1 MSVSTFG
8 RATGLLR
15 RALTGSLP
23 GTISG
28 ADFAALLPRYL
39 KGELS
44 EWQQLAVELR
54 IKRCRA
60 CREALLAGRGPAE
73 PWLRRLELRRAQGS
87 RRKAG
92 FEPPIEGLLP
102 AFDGDQRRSARAV
115 AHPPSGE
122 TCLASLA
129 ERLPEG
135 YRIVWQLHDIE
146 DMSVGQVAKV
156 LDLTEDSV
164 RARLH
169 KARAALTTLSR
180 PLPEGEA

>member
-1 MSVSTFG
+1 MSASTFG

-23 GTISG
+23 GPIG
-28 ADFAALLPRYL
+28 CGDFAGLLPRYL
-39 KGELS
+39 KAGLS
-44 EWQQLAVELR
+44 EWQQLAVELH

-60 CREALLAGRGPAE
+60 CREALPAGRRPVE
-73 PWLRRLELRRAQGS
+73 PWLRRLELRA
-87 RRKAG
+87 RRRAG

-102 AFDGDQRRSARAV
+102 AFDGDQRRSDQATVRPA
-115 AHPPSGE
+115 PRE
-122 TCLASLA
+122 TRLALLA

-164 RARLH
+164 RTRLH
-169 KARAALTTLSR
+169 KARAALTALSR

>member
-1 MSVSTFG
+1 MTASTLG

-15 RALTGSLP
+15 RALAGSLP
-23 GTISG
+23 GPIG
-28 ADFAALLPRYL
+28 CEDFADLLPAYL
-39 KGELS
+39 KAGLT
-44 EWQQLAVELR
+44 EWQRLAVEVH

-60 CREALLAGRGPAE
+60 CREALPSGRPPVEA
-73 PWLRRLELRRAQGS
+73 WLRRLELRQVRKG
-87 RRKAG
+87 RRKGG
-92 FEPPIEGLLP
+92 FEAPIEGLLP
-102 AFDGDQRRSARAV
+102 AFDGDLRRPESAAAGQDGGDPR
-115 AHPPSGE
+115 
-122 TCLASLA
+122 LASLA

-146 DMSVGQVAKV
+146 DMSIGQVAKV

-164 RARLH
+164 RSRLH

>member
-1 MSVSTFG
+1 MSASTLG

-15 RALTGSLP
+15 RALAGGLTGP
-23 GTISG
+23 IGCG
-28 ADFAALLPRYL
+28 DFAALLPRYL
-39 KGELS
+39 KARLS
-44 EWQQLAVELR
+44 EWQQLAVEVH

-60 CREALLAGRGPAE
+60 CREALPSGRRPVV
-73 PWLRRLELRRAQGS
+73 PWLRRLELRRTGS
-87 RRKAG
+87 ARREAG
-92 FEPPIEGLLP
+92 FEPPIESLLP
-102 AFDGDQRRSARAV
+102 AFDGDLRRSERA
-115 AHPPSGE
+115 AAQRDPEEGAF
-122 TCLASLA
+122 ASLA

-164 RARLH
+164 RTRLH

-180 PLPEGEA
+180 PVPEGEA